1 MRSSVKQTST
11 AIEKVDTR
19 FLESLIGYNARRAA
33 LAIIEEFLERMA
45 QKGAIEFNDLI
56 KPIDRPTVYNLL
68 NQLQQNKN

>member
-33 LAIIEEFLERMA
+33 LAII
-45 QKGAIEFNDLI
+45 
-56 KPIDRPTVYNLL
+56 
-68 NQLQQNKN
+68 